1 MKSVSCHCSSTFLF
15 SGASD
20 RQFTREWHKLVV
32 VEVMVWHY
40 FVSGS
45 CTFWLPSLLCYVQI
59 AKLWLWKFLCNLIN
73 LDNSICKIG
82 SYKVHSLYKVHPS
95 TTTNLYLKLLLNTF
109 QYFSLEGQFKQE
121 SKCLFLQDL
130 QF

>member
-1 MKSVSCHCSSTFLF
+1 MKSVSCHCSLTFLF

-32 VEVMVWHY
+32 VEVMVWH
-40 FVSGS
+40 FVSRS
-45 CTFWLPSLLCYVQI
+45 CKFWLPSLLCYVQI

-73 LDNSICKIG
+73 LDNSDHKIC

-121 SKCLFLQDL
+121 SKCLFLQGL